1 MVVKKRVLV
10 VDDEPSILHII
21 KIALGIAGYDI
32 VTTTNGEAALQLVQT
47 QTFDIML
54 LDILMLPLTG
64 FDVLKRLRE
73 FSQIPVIA
81 MTAKNDLGAR
91 ALKEGANDFVAKPF
105 LPEQLVKKIED
116 NLDARKSGYDTP
128 NV

>member
-1 MVVKKRVLV
+1 MVVKKSVLV
-10 VDDEPSILHII
+10 VDDEPSILHVI

-116 NLDARKSGYDTP
+116 NLDAHKSGSDTP

>member
-1 MVVKKRVLV
+1 MVEKKRVLV

-47 QTFDIML
+47 QTFDIIL

-116 NLDARKSGYDTP
+116 NLDAHKSGSDTP

>member
-10 VDDEPSILHII
+10 VDDEPSILHVT

-105 LPEQLVKKIED
+105 LPEQLVKKIEV
-116 NLDARKSGYDTP
+116 NLDAHKSGSDTP

>member
-64 FDVLKRLRE
+64 FDLLKKLRE

-105 LPEQLVKKIED
+105 VPEQLIKKIEV
-116 NLDARKSGYDTP
+116 NLDAHKSGSDTP

>member
-10 VDDEPSILHII
+10 VDDEPSILHVI
-21 KIALGIAGYDI
+21 KIGLGIAGYDV

-47 QTFDIML
+47 QKFDIML

-64 FDVLKRLRE
+64 FDLLKKLRE

-105 LPEQLVKKIED
+105 VPEQLIKKIEV
-116 NLDARKSGYDTP
+116 NLDAHKSGSDTP

>member
-10 VDDEPSILHII
+10 VDDEPSILHVI
-21 KIALGIAGYDI
+21 KIGLGIAGYDV

-47 QTFDIML
+47 QKFDIML

>member
-1 MVVKKRVLV
+1 MPVGARKRVLV

-64 FDVLKRLRE
+64 FDVLKKLR
-73 FSQIPVIA
+73 SSH
-81 MTAKNDLGAR
+81 
-91 ALKEGANDFVAKPF
+91 
-105 LPEQLVKKIED
+105 
-116 NLDARKSGYDTP
+116 KSP
-128 NV
+128 